1 MEYSLQSLTKQTELD
16 EITLENI
23 INKLNLIGFEV
34 DDIIVEPVIFNQFI
48 NDIRLILKIPA
59 NREDLLTEILLLK
72 EFSTIFS
79 LKKYEIWKSL
89 KLNYS
94 FLLKQK
100 YSQFSKYQSSSI
112 FSDLPNIAIY
122 NIKLENYQ
130 SSITPLWIKEKLK
143 NFGYSS
149 SNNLNDLLNLVS
161 LEWGQQTNLYFDN
174 NLKNN
179 TNKNLYCERLIEPQI
194 FIDLNNK
201 EYILPT
207 GTIILK
213 NSENTI
219 LNVLGLSTPVVEI
232 NNSLEKTIILET
244 IFYDINVNSLN
255 LSTINTNLSFRYL
268 RKMFLNHLKF
278 SFQRLLT
285 LIEILNNSPNLK
297 IEKYSTY
304 SNNIQLNTSSI
315 LKLKK
320 ESLLQTLNIKN
331 YDQNI
336 FEKAGLKIVGDTKK
350 ELYFKIP
357 NSRKDLTREIDL
369 IEEYCRFVG
378 YENFKEIIPKK
389 ENNLLNIQKSRYQF
403 IKEFFLN
410 IGFNEVLNSSIQE
423 ENKIKKHSIL
433 LNNPLNND
441 FFLLRTE
448 LISKLIDNFEN
459 NLRST
464 PGNTNFF
471 EIGRIF
477 KNLNGKLVEE
487 DKIAGIFQS
496 SIKKEDSKFSVDWF
510 INKAFLESF
519 FMLFGYKNLIIEPLV
534 SSFDIFHPKRS
545 ILFKQ
550 NNKILGIFGEINPK
564 FNFKNS
570 IYIFEL
576 NLSEF
581 AEWRKTSSIST
592 YKEYSK
598 YPSIIKDISF
608 IIDKNVNFENV
619 KDIVQKSCENLK
631 NIYFFD
637 IYFDP
642 LNFEQINIGIRLE
655 FQSLLETLTNEQIEN
670 EIQKVKEIL
679 IKDFKITFK
688 N

>member
-1 MEYSLQSLTKQTELD
+1 MEYSLQSLTKQTELH

-48 NDIRLILKIPA
+48 NDIRLVLKIPA

-79 LKKYEIWKSL
+79 LKKYNIWKSL

-100 YSQFSKYQSSSI
+100 YSQFSTYQTSFI

-122 NIKLENYQ
+122 NIKLQNYQ
-130 SSITPLWIKEKLK
+130 SFLIPLWIKEKLK
-143 NFGYSS
+143 NFGYPS
-149 SNNLNDLLNLVS
+149 SNNLNDLLNLVT
-161 LEWGQQTNLYFDN
+161 LEWGQQINLYFNN
-174 NLKNN
+174 NLENN
-179 TNKNLYCERLIEPQI
+179 NNQNLYCERLLESQI
-194 FIDLNNK
+194 FRDLNNK
-201 EYILPT
+201 EHILPS

-213 NSENTI
+213 DSQNNI
-219 LNVLGLSTPVVEI
+219 LNVLGLSTPIIEI
-232 NNSLEKTIILET
+232 DNNLEKTIILET
-244 IFYDINVNSLN
+244 IFYDINSNLLN

-268 RKMFLNHLKF
+268 RKVFLNHLKF

-285 LIEILNNSPNLK
+285 LIEILNISPTLK

-304 SNNIQLNTSSI
+304 SNNIELKSASI

-320 ESLLQTLNIKN
+320 QSLFKTLNIKDYN
-331 YDQNI
+331 QNI
-336 FEKAGLKIVGDTKK
+336 FQKAGLKIVGDTKK

-378 YENFKEIIPKK
+378 YENFKEIIPKT
-389 ENNLLNIQKSRYQF
+389 ENNSLNIQKNRYQF

-410 IGFNEVLNSSIQE
+410 VGFNEVLNSSIQE
-423 ENKIKKHSIL
+423 ENKLKKYSIL

-448 LISKLIDNFEN
+448 LVSKLIENFEN
-459 NLRST
+459 NLRFT
-464 PGNTNFF
+464 PGNNNFF
-471 EIGRIF
+471 EIGRVF

-496 SIKKEDSKFSVDWF
+496 SLKKEDSKFSIDWF
-510 INKAFLESF
+510 INKSFLESF
-519 FMLFGYKNLIIEPLV
+519 FILFGYKTIKVEPLI

-545 ILFKQ
+545 ILFKY
-550 NNKILGIFGEINPK
+550 NNKTLGVFGEVNPQ

-570 IYIFEL
+570 IYLFEL
-576 NLSEF
+576 NLKEF
-581 AEWRKTSSIST
+581 GDWRKTSLIST

-608 IIDKNVNFENV
+608 IIDKNVNFEDLKDNV
-619 KDIVQKSCENLK
+619 KNSCQNLK
-631 NIYFFD
+631 NVYFFD

-642 LNFEQINIGIRLE
+642 SNFEEINIGIRLE
-655 FQSLLETLTNEQIEN
+655 FQSFIETLKNDQIEI
-670 EIQKVKEIL
+670 EIEKVKEIL
-679 IKDFKITFK
+679 IKNFKINFK